1 MNTDTIAKPS
11 LSFEDKLKQLETL
24 LAGLETGELPLEEWM
39 QTYVQGMQLLKSA
52 QEQIKAVELQ
62 IEKLD
67 FNGDT
72 VSTISS

>member
-72 VSTISS
+72 GSSVST

>member
-1 MNTDTIAKPS
+1 MNTDTTAKPS

-24 LAGLETGELPLEEWM
+24 LSGLETGELPLEEWM
-39 QTYVQGMQLLKSA
+39 QTYMQGMQLLKSA

-67 FNGDT
+67 FNNDT
-72 VSTISS
+72 GSSISS